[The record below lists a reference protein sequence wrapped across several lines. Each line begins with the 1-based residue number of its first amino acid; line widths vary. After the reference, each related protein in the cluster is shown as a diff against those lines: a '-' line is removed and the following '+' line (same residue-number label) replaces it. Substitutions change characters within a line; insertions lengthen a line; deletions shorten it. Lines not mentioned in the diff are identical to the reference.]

1 LKGLLIM
8 AKKKKTQA
16 AAAAPEEKTEAATA
30 PEEKTEAAAAPKKK
44 AAKKSAAKYVG
55 QEVTIKTASGAEYQG
70 LCVSERKTNSGSQ
83 VFVKLNGLV
92 SRFFNAEDIVK

>member
-1 LKGLLIM
+1 MKGLLIM

-16 AAAAPEEKTEAATA
+16 AAAA

-55 QEVTIKTASGAEYQG
+55 QEVTIKTASGAEFQG

-92 SRFFNAEDIVK
+92 SRFFNVEDIVK